1 MRASRIKRVSRQY
14 VAFVSSNSIA
24 RVARRVCQSAA
35 RDPTASHNNQSTPLR
50 RRPHA
55 RAPLTARSRCATS
68 RTPHTRAPVPHA
80 RAHARGMR
88 DFRRTIHARQR
99 TSFSLSTASSVA
111 CVPLDRE
118 SCAPDVLDV
127 VLEPRAAPKSRRN
140 IAMCA
145 RAGV

>member
-88 DFRRTIHARQR
+88 DCRRTLHARQR
-99 TSFSLSTASSVA
+99 TSFNLATASSVA